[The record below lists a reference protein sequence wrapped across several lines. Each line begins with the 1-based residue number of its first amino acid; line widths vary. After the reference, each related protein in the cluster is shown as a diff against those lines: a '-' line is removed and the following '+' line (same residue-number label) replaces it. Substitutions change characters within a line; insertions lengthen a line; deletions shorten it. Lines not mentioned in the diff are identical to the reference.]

1 MKRLL
6 LFVLILIAALPAW
19 AHVGSKDVF
28 QTVHAGPYTLYVTV
42 RPPNVIPGVATVEVR
57 SSGAAVTAMK
67 VTPLPLTG
75 EASKHPPA
83 ADVMTASSADPAFYT
98 GSVWMMAMGT
108 WQVKFEIEGAGGAQ
122 VASVPVLAVPVQT
135 LKMERGMGWGLSAMA
150 LFLIVSMAGI
160 VAASIR
166 EARLRPGQSPTP
178 ANRRNG
184 RVATAVSV
192 VVMVL
197 IVLLGGKWWN
207 VEARDYAENVFT
219 PATTTATLSGDQ
231 LDLHVSKF
239 TTESTR
245 RNRGNDDYLPDHG
258 KLMHLYAIRQ
268 PEMDA
273 AFHLHPTLVAP
284 GDFRLTLPAMPP
296 GQYKLYGDVVHQT
309 GFPETL
315 LAQVDVPATMGG
327 PKLDGEDA
335 SAFPAPLAQGLLGT
349 TYKLP
354 DGYTMVWDAPP
365 TLAASTA
372 YTFHFRL
379 LDPAGKPATEMQ
391 PYLGMAGHAAFVKT
405 DGTVFAHTHPDGS
418 AAMADVMLASESA
431 GSGMDMAPEKLTPEV
446 SFPYG
451 FPSAG
456 RYRIFIQMKHAGVV
470 ETGVFDA
477 RVK

>member
-6 LFVLILIAALPAW
+6 LFALLLVAALPAW

-28 QTVHAGPYTLYVTV
+28 QTINAGPYTLYVTV
-42 RPPNVIPGVATVEVR
+42 RPPNVIPGVAAVEVR
-57 SSGAAVTAMK
+57 SSGAAVTGLK

-83 ADVMTASSADPAFYT
+83 ADIMTASTADPAFYT
-98 GSVWMMAMGT
+98 GSVWMMATGT
-108 WQVKFEIEGAGGAQ
+108 WQVKFDIQGAAGAQ
-122 VASVPVLAVPVQT
+122 AASVPVLAVPVQT
-135 LKMERGMGWGLSAMA
+135 LKMERGMGWGLSAMG
-150 LFLIVSMAGI
+150 LFLVVSMAGI

-166 EARLRPGQSPTP
+166 EARLRPGQTPTP
-178 ANRRNG
+178 ANRRNSWI
-184 RVATAVSV
+184 ATGVSV
-192 VVMVL
+192 AVMLL

-219 PATTTATLSGDQ
+219 PATTTATLDGDQ

-268 PEMDA
+268 PGMDA
-273 AFHLHPTLVAP
+273 VFHLHPTLVAP
-284 GDFRLTLPAMPP
+284 GDFRLALPAMPA
-296 GQYKLYGDVVHQT
+296 GHYKLFGDVVHRT

-315 LAQVDVPATMGG
+315 LAEVDVPATMNG
-327 PKLDGEDA
+327 PKLDSEDA
-335 SAFPAPLAQGLLGT
+335 SAFPTPLANGLLGPA
-349 TYKLP
+349 YKLP
-354 DGYTMVWDAPP
+354 DGYTMVWDPSPA
-365 TLAASTA
+365 LSASTA

-379 LDPAGKPATEMQ
+379 LDPAGKSATNME

-418 AAMADVMLASESA
+418 AAMADVMLASESV
-431 GSGMDMAPEKLTPEV
+431 GSGMEMAPEKFAPEV

-456 RYRIFIQMKHAGVV
+456 RYRIFIQMKHAGTV

-477 RVK
+477 LVK